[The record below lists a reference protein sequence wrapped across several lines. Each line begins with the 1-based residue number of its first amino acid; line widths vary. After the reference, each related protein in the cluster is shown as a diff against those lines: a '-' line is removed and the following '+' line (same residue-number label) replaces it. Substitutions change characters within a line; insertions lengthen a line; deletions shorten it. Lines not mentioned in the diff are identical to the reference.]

1 MGRQADDMGACSKGE
16 DKGEGQQKQ
25 KIRCEGQTSR
35 LQDTALAPPST
46 ATLIIHLKVQA
57 GGTDWTEQA
66 NKLGAI
72 GDLKLI
78 LGHKC
83 GIPEHELPFCK
94 DFLAIWFCGYPL
106 DDNKTIEE
114 CGELCDDSEISI
126 EGVQQALD
134 AIQAR
139 EAQAAL
145 IAEEARQRVLERIRL
160 NQNDQ
165 GAPVAPGTD
174 RGCTNTYYCGRYLG
188 RAQIPGSDGHCGP
201 NNGPQ
206 CASCRRYEDG
216 GEGVAEME
224 PARPATK
231 LSAKNSTLSSSED
244 TEPPIVVKHL
254 ASWNSPTNHH
264 QS

>member
-1 MGRQADDMGACSKGE
+1 MGACSKGE

-25 KIRCEGQTSR
+25 KRQCEGQTSR

-46 ATLIIHLKVQA
+46 ATLYLKVQA

-114 CGELCDDSEISI
+114 CEELCD
-126 EGVQQALD
+126 VCAL
-134 AIQAR
+134 ATCL
-139 EAQAAL
+139 L
-145 IAEEARQRVLERIRL
+145 I
-160 NQNDQ
+160 
-165 GAPVAPGTD
+165 
-174 RGCTNTYYCGRYLG
+174 
-188 RAQIPGSDGHCGP
+188 
-201 NNGPQ
+201 
-206 CASCRRYEDG
+206 
-216 GEGVAEME
+216 
-224 PARPATK
+224 
-231 LSAKNSTLSSSED
+231 
-244 TEPPIVVKHL
+244 
-254 ASWNSPTNHH
+254 
-264 QS
+264 

>member
-1 MGRQADDMGACSKGE
+1 MANHRPQLRNSSKLPFFLALQLALQALRQADDMGACSKGE

-94 DFLAIWFCGYPL
+94 HFLAIWFSGYPL

-114 CGELCDDSEISI
+114 CGELCD
-126 EGVQQALD
+126 VYAL
-134 AIQAR
+134 
-139 EAQAAL
+139 
-145 IAEEARQRVLERIRL
+145 
-160 NQNDQ
+160 
-165 GAPVAPGTD
+165 
-174 RGCTNTYYCGRYLG
+174 
-188 RAQIPGSDGHCGP
+188 
-201 NNGPQ
+201 
-206 CASCRRYEDG
+206 
-216 GEGVAEME
+216 
-224 PARPATK
+224 ATCL
-231 LSAKNSTLSSSED
+231 LS
-244 TEPPIVVKHL
+244 
-254 ASWNSPTNHH
+254 
-264 QS
+264 